1 MEPDFNPADLLA
13 QLGNLNET
21 RRVNENIAQMAE
33 SLMEAILITVASGE
47 KELSEVLGDL
57 TVLNKIVIGAA

>member
-13 QLGNLNET
+13 QLGALNKT
-21 RRVNENIAQMAE
+21 RRVSENIAQMAE
-33 SLMEAILITVASGE
+33 SLMEGILVTVESGE
-47 KELSEVLGDL
+47 EELSEVLGEL